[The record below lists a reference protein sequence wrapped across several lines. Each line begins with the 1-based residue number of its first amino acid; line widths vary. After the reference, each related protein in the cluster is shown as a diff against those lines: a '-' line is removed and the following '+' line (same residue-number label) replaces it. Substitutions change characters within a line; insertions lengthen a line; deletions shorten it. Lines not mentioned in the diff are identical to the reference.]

1 MTKAE
6 LLAACRNI
14 INESANDT
22 GALLSD
28 TGNLIEFIH
37 DATEQVVLDLLPVMP
52 SAFRSSENV
61 TLIAGTANYAL
72 TGPILQI
79 EKVERTVTGEP
90 PTELEIIDPVDL
102 AYHTDTG
109 ETEADPHS
117 VYFIGDS
124 IYFVKTPSTAKTT
137 YAKVWF
143 FKAEAATMVS
153 GGPAMIPSYAH
164 RLIVYKTCAII
175 ATMLERDTSPY
186 MALYAHRLGMVAK
199 VWNGRFQSQTK
210 FVRPS
215 AHERQ
220 GYRGSSEDKDTEW

>member
-14 INESANDT
+14 IGEQDSDA

-28 TGNLIEFIH
+28 TGNLLEFLH

-52 SAFRSSENV
+52 TAFRSSENV

-90 PTELEIIDPVDL
+90 PIELEIIDPIDF

-109 ETEADPHS
+109 ETEADPHA
-117 VYFIGDS
+117 VYFIGDTV
-124 IYFVKTPSTAKTT
+124 YFIKTPSTAKTN

-143 FKAEAATMVS
+143 YKSEAATMAT

-164 RLIVYKTCAII
+164 RLIIYKTCAIV

-186 MALYAHRLGMVAK
+186 MALYAHRLQQVQR
-199 VWNGRFQSQTK
+199 VWAGRFQSQTR
-210 FVRPS
+210 FVRP
-215 AHERQ
+215 AAGERQ
-220 GYRGSSEDKDTEW
+220 GYRGSSEDKDLTW

>member
-1 MTKAE
+1 MTLE
-6 LLAACRNI
+6 QILTDIRNL
-14 INESANDT
+14 INEQATDA

-28 TGNLIEFIH
+28 AGNMLTFVG
-37 DATEQVVLDLLPVMP
+37 DATEQVVLDLLPTMP

-90 PTELEIIDPVDL
+90 PTELEIIDPIDL

-109 ETEADPHS
+109 ETEADPHA
-117 VYFIGDS
+117 VYFIGDTL
-124 IYFVKTPSTAKTT
+124 YFVKTPSTAKTN

-143 FKAEAATMVS
+143 YKAEAATMVS
-153 GGPAMIPSYAH
+153 GGPALIPAYAH
-164 RLIVYKTCAII
+164 RLIIYKACAII

-186 MALYAHRLGMVAK
+186 MALYAHRLGMVTR
-199 VWNGRFQSQTK
+199 VWNGRFQSQTR

-220 GYRGSSEDKDTEW
+220 GYRGSSEDTDRTW